1 MSRVPDGPGR
11 VPVLTVALS
20 AQQRSVIEASPDDWL
35 LVVAGPG
42 TGKTQVASMRLVH
55 LLRSGLHPS
64 QILVL
69 SFSRSAVATL
79 TRRIKNLDLKDEAL
93 LEDLRHLS
101 IRTFDSWAFR
111 MLRQSGS
118 LPAELLRRTHDE
130 TIAEVSER
138 LADPADDAL
147 ASRLESVR
155 HVIVDEFQDL
165 PGVRARM
172 VTELLSRLN
181 GGGKTKIGFTVLG
194 DPAQAIFRF
203 AERVQDGAPPTD
215 PWEDLKKR
223 MGIGLIEI
231 SLEKNYRSTEQLA
244 TLAGSMRKIL
254 RSNLLDPARKLKA
267 MRDLLDRLPVSP
279 TGERI
284 DSEWMSH
291 LPQGSVAILTRTNG
305 EAMRVATML
314 LGQAEG
320 LPAVNFR
327 LKLSGDGV
335 HAPAWIAALL
345 SQYKLPTIAR
355 TVFPMLHAHA
365 EANLDISVR
374 AVIAI
379 PSVEQA
385 WRRLAHAAGQS
396 DTAASIDMGDVR
408 QRLEWPDSFPDDENQ
423 AATQVLV
430 TTIHQAKGMEF
441 DNVEL
446 LESRPRKDDDSPAD
460 PLEEANIGFVA
471 ITRAGLQIRRLPAE
485 SIYRALNDTSFL
497 HGRSRQVG
505 WGKMLNLQIGLR
517 GDIDATSFVDE
528 EILGGEAKV
537 HEVQQTLLRQA
548 SALRGYKVALRRA
561 TAVPESGRH
570 RDARYEL
577 VLQGGELDGLVLG
590 RTAWQLTEDLL
601 NVLWNRGYGMPKNIY
616 NLRVG
621 EVVTLTSTRDE
632 HRAIPDPWRSSL
644 IWLGVTLFGTG
655 DFKLW
660 KR

>member
-1 MSRVPDGPGR
+1 MVAGR
-11 VPVLTVALS
+11 APVSAVALD
-20 AQQRSVIEASPDDWL
+20 AEQRSVIEASPDDWL

-55 LLRSGLHPS
+55 LLRTGFYPS

-79 TRRIKNLDLKDEAL
+79 TRRIKRLDLKDEAL
-93 LEDLRHLS
+93 LEELRHLS

-118 LPAELLRRTHDE
+118 LPAELLRRTHDDN
-130 TIAEVSER
+130 ISEVSER

-147 ASRLESVR
+147 ASRLENVR

-181 GGGKTKIGFTVLG
+181 DSGKAKIGFTVLG

-203 AERVQDGAPPTD
+203 ADRARDGAPSTD

-223 MGIGLIEI
+223 MGTGLTEI
-231 SLEKNYRSTEQLA
+231 RLEKNYRSTDQLA
-244 TLAGSMRKIL
+244 TLAASMRKIL
-254 RSNLLDPARKLKA
+254 RSNLLDPASKLKA
-267 MRDLLDRLPVSP
+267 MRVLLDRLPLSP

-284 DSEWMSH
+284 DSKWMTS
-291 LPQGSVAILTRTNG
+291 LPRGSVAILTRTNG

-314 LGQAEG
+314 LGQTEG
-320 LPAVNFR
+320 LPAIHFR
-327 LKLSGDGV
+327 LKLSGEGV
-335 HAPAWIAALL
+335 HAPAWISALF
-345 SQYKLPTIAR
+345 SHYKLPTIAR
-355 TVFPMLHAHA
+355 TVFAMLHARA
-365 EANLDISVR
+365 EANLDVSVR

-379 PSVEQA
+379 PGFEQA
-385 WRRLAHAAGQS
+385 WRMLAHAAGQP
-396 DTAASIDMGDVR
+396 DTAASIDMESIR

-423 AATQVLV
+423 VTAQILV

-485 SIYRALNDTSFL
+485 CIYRPLNDTPFP

-505 WGKMLNLQIGLR
+505 WGKMLNLQMGLR

-528 EILGGEAKV
+528 EILGTEAKV
-537 HEVQQTLLRQA
+537 SEVQQTLLRQT
-548 SALRGYKVALRRA
+548 SALRGYKVALRRV

-577 VLQGGELDGLVLG
+577 VLQGGELHGLVLG

-601 NVLWNRGYGMPKNIY
+601 NVLWSRGYGLPNNIY
-616 NLRVG
+616 NLRIG

-660 KR
+660 KRKGQ